1 MFPLHTLIMEL
12 ANNNYCTEVSK
23 YMGSRSVLSNY
34 DGFIKTTGIV
44 KEQEDT
50 REERVSNRQKDD
62 KESMFGHRK

>member
-1 MFPLHTLIMEL
+1 MFPLHTLIMER
-12 ANNNYCTEVSK
+12 ANNNYCIEVSK

-50 REERVSNRQKDD
+50 REERVSNRQTDD

>member
-1 MFPLHTLIMEL
+1 
-12 ANNNYCTEVSK
+12 
-23 YMGSRSVLSNY
+23 MGSRSVLSNY

-50 REERVSNRQKDD
+50 REERVSNRQTDD

>member
-1 MFPLHTLIMEL
+1 MFPLHTLIMER

-23 YMGSRSVLSNY
+23 YKGSRSVLSNY

-50 REERVSNRQKDD
+50 REERVSNRQTDD
-62 KESMFGHRK
+62 KESMFGHRI

>member
-1 MFPLHTLIMEL
+1 MER

-50 REERVSNRQKDD
+50 REERVSNRQTDD

>member
-1 MFPLHTLIMEL
+1 MFPLHTLIMER

-50 REERVSNRQKDD
+50 REERVSNRQTDD